1 MKLSLKKI
9 LLLSLL
15 ILFSLNFTGCFSISS
30 RSKMKDEHIKTYPGV
45 AAYNDYVTKP
55 FEKLDTSESIFF
67 GVLISPHLVGATM
80 DLPFS
85 FIVDSVMHSSDQR
98 KLDEWEA
105 KPEEFF
111 KSGWSQLVANIQKT
125 NLEDALFLIDDVGF
139 KKFWKLLQN
148 KPEEEKILFALLKFI
163 DQAKKP
169 SAEKY
174 ALNEL
179 KKFSSEAIIKVMR
192 NSWWPH
198 SIVPEN
204 NQGGGRVRSAYLKG
218 KKASFAI
225 EVNKITHKSFWRFDY
240 YPEVIYIFEMPDEE
254 SSSFV
259 TAVKRISHE
268 TYDIRILSGKP
279 ANLKLPKVSISN
291 EELMNW
297 TYGWGIS
304 RWAEKYIPTEII
316 EHFQFEENKFG
327 VPEVILE

>member
-1 MKLSLKKI
+1 MSM
-9 LLLSLL
+9 LLSLL
-15 ILFSLNFTGCFSISS
+15 RT
-30 RSKMKDEHIKTYPGV
+30 
-45 AAYNDYVTKP
+45 
-55 FEKLDTSESIFF
+55 LDTSESIFF
-67 GVLISPHLVGATM
+67 GILISPHLAGATL

-85 FIVDSVMHSSDQR
+85 FIIDSVMHSSDR
-98 KLDEWEA
+98 SRVDEWES

-111 KSGWSQLVANIQKT
+111 KNEWSQLVVSIQKT
-125 NLEDALFLIDDVGF
+125 KLEEALKAIDDVGF

-169 SAEKY
+169 SEEKY

-179 KKFSSEAIIKVMR
+179 KKFSTEAIIKVME

-204 NQGGGRVRSAYLKG
+204 NQGGGRVFSAYLNG
-218 KKASFAI
+218 KKAVFAI
-225 EVNKITHKSFWRFDY
+225 EVNKITHKSFWRFSY
-240 YPEVIYIFEMPDEE
+240 YPEVVYIFEMPDDE
-254 SSSFV
+254 SSSYV
-259 TAVKRISHE
+259 TAVKRVYHE

-279 ANLKLPKVSISN
+279 ANLKLPKVSIPN

-304 RWAEKYIPTEII
+304 QWAEKYIPTELIK
-316 EHFQFEENKFG
+316 HFQFEENKFG
-327 VPEVILE
+327 IPEVISD